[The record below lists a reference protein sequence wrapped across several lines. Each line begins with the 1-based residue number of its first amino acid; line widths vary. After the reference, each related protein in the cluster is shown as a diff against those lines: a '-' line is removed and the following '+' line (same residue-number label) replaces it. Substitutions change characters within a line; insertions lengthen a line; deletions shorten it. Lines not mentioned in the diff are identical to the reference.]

1 MIKTLY
7 HLSLKNKSISN
18 GIAYDS
24 KFENV
29 VFDAN
34 NLLNKHTSEDNDL
47 KVNDNLNSFINKN
60 KELFVS
66 SLLLNLIKK
75 ENKIAKENFE
85 IRNKAVENLK
95 ELLTKDEKDFEYC
108 TEKQKKIYYETH
120 NSLEDEIFKMIE
132 QIESLRIYAKF
143 VTRLLGGNE
152 QLFEGKLIPNYEN
165 ESKPD
170 INLLIQKV
178 YSKYGNLLK
187 KHKLTMTT
195 NTYYTINNLEKNKN
209 SNDDLNSQEE
219 PTIEEIDFD
228 LLNDPYL
235 MIRKYK
241 EIEERIIG
249 LVEKYN
255 IFEKYA
261 NKEHEN
267 NEQILEELK
276 GRIIKLEKEYEYSKR
291 NLMDFKNI
299 LDNKD
304 SKENENKEYYNLIKE
319 MCNIIFEFAND
330 KKENNIKKEQNK
342 KDIDIFE
349 LNSEVSK
356 CINLLIKKE
365 DEINKYISNLETYE
379 KTDKKLLSE
388 LINERRHEIKYIN
401 QNENKTNI
409 NNGDFKKQYKI
420 NDKFYKIILKYKKSE
435 PPYYKMKKE
444 VVVKDDKNEII
455 NRENSELMSYK

>member
-1 MIKTLY
+1 MNKRYSSVDRSKEMRNKRLVNSINPHRNLILRMDDFDINNVIEHTKKNILNTLNPKIIKPKKLPKIIKQITTSHLGEINSKTTDLSTEVNNAFLY
-7 HLSLKNKSISN
+7 EKENNEKNNILKTEANKDINQDNYYKIVINSDFRDKSSVNSSKLTSANKIIKQKIKIQNKFKEENKKVKYPPILKSERLYPRNNIDKNENAINIRKKIKSIRNHHLSLKNKSISN

-85 IRNKAVENLK
+85 IRNKAVEKLK

-108 TEKQKKIYYETH
+108 TEKQKKIYYETSDIYNKIRIRNYDLARLLYMLDSKH

-170 INLLIQKV
+170 INILIQKV

-228 LLNDPYL
+228 QDY
-235 MIRKYK
+235 
-241 EIEERIIG
+241 
-249 LVEKYN
+249 
-255 IFEKYA
+255 
-261 NKEHEN
+261 
-267 NEQILEELK
+267 QITIQIDK
-276 GRIIKLEKEYEYSKR
+276 G
-291 NLMDFKNI
+291 N
-299 LDNKD
+299 
-304 SKENENKEYYNLIKE
+304 
-319 MCNIIFEFAND
+319 
-330 KKENNIKKEQNK
+330 
-342 KDIDIFE
+342 
-349 LNSEVSK
+349 
-356 CINLLIKKE
+356 
-365 DEINKYISNLETYE
+365 
-379 KTDKKLLSE
+379 
-388 LINERRHEIKYIN
+388 
-401 QNENKTNI
+401 
-409 NNGDFKKQYKI
+409 
-420 NDKFYKIILKYKKSE
+420 
-435 PPYYKMKKE
+435 
-444 VVVKDDKNEII
+444 
-455 NRENSELMSYK
+455 